1 MTIGQCV
8 CCLPAPQPV
17 LLLRSRSA
25 PAMLV
30 TSGYY
35 NSTYSYTQ
43 LHVHVHSIC
52 SACAAPMPDARCPM
66 PEVRLSQLFTTG
78 LSEFDLTISWCW
90 FVSCATPTACS
101 SSTRNRRLSARHA
114 EIFTV
119 SCVSFHSQKKALTG
133 SHQGQLII
141 RVTIHKLLHINPSPL
156 QMYHIYYTIYLILT
170 VYMHIK
176 SLADWR
182 WDSIRGYAKIAPH
195 VGALYIG

>member
-8 CCLPAPQPV
+8 CRLPAPQPV
-17 LLLRSRSA
+17 LLLLSRRAPA

-43 LHVHVHSIC
+43 LHVHSLDMLCLC
-52 SACAAPMPDARCPM
+52 SPNARCSKCDYRNFSQLVSLNLTWQSHGVDLCLVPHQRHVQAAP
-66 PEVRLSQLFTTG
+66 ETG
-78 LSEFDLTISWCW
+78 G
-90 FVSCATPTACS
+90 
-101 SSTRNRRLSARHA
+101 SAALHA
-114 EIFTV
+114 AIFTV
-119 SCVSFHSQKKALTG
+119 SCVSFHSQQKALTG

-182 WDSIRGYAKIAPH
+182 WDSIWGYAEVAPH
-195 VGALYIG
+195 IGSLYIG